1 MKIEIDNELLDEIVV
16 KRLKE
21 YREQLLDDHAA
32 SEQGKLRV
40 GVYDDNPDIDRAIMR
55 KIIDAY
61 DLLLEYEF
69 YGLGND

>member
-21 YREQLLDDHAA
+21 YREQLLDDHEA